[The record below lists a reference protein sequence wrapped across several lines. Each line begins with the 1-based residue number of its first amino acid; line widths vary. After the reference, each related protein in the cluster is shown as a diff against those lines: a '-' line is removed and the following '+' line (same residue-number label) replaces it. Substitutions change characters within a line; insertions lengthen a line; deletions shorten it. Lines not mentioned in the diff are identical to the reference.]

1 MKELYYQKPK
11 FTLYHADSLKFL
23 KEFKENSV
31 DMIFADP
38 PYFLSSGSFTC
49 QNGKRVSVKK
59 ADWDLSNGTKKNF
72 EFHNEWIKECRRIL
86 KPNGTIW
93 ISGTYHSIYQCGFA
107 LEINKFHILNDISW
121 FKPNAAPNLSC
132 RFFTA
137 SHETLIW
144 ARKEKK
150 GKHTFNYDMA
160 KGGDW
165 SEDFLKKPNTQMR
178 SVWAI
183 NTPKKTEKLFGKH
196 PTQKSFD
203 LLKRIILTSTNE
215 NDLILD
221 PFTGSST
228 TGLATYLYG
237 RKFIGIDN
245 EKKYLDLSIKRFEEL
260 DKNMRNK
267 KMNMEKNF
275 KELFAKQVLKNKI

>member
-1 MKELYYQKPK
+1 MKVFYYKK
-11 FTLYHADSLKFL
+11 NDFTLYHEDSLEFL
-23 KEFKENSV
+23 KSFSDNTF

-38 PYFLSSGSFTC
+38 PYFLSSGSFSC

-59 ADWDLSNGTKKNF
+59 GEWDLSNGLKNNY
-72 EFHNEWIKECRRIL
+72 EFQFQWIKECARIL

-107 LEINKFHILNDISW
+107 LQMNDFHILNDIIW

-132 RFFTA
+132 RVFTA

-144 ARKEKK
+144 AKKNKQQKQVFNYKKMVEWENNYQKKITCEHCGKSSDHEVFHVK
-150 GKHTFNYDMA
+150 GK
-160 KGGDW
+160 
-165 SEDFLKKPNTQMR
+165 QMR

-183 NTPKKTEKLFGKH
+183 TGTKKSEKTFGKH
-196 PTQKSFD
+196 PTQKPLE
-203 LLKRIILTSTNE
+203 LLKRIIVASTNE
-215 NDLILD
+215 DDLILD

-228 TGLATYLYG
+228 TGLVASLLK

-245 EKKYLDLSIKRFEEL
+245 EKKYLDLSIKRY
-260 DKNMRNK
+260 
-267 KMNMEKNF
+267 EK
-275 KELFAKQVLKNKI
+275 LLKDN